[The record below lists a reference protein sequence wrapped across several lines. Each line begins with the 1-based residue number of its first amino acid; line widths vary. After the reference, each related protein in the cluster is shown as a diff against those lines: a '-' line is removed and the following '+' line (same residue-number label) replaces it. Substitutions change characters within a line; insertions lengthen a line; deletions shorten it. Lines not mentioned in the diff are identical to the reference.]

1 MKLYYF
7 FFHES
12 DLDKILENYRG
23 RIKPKFLRHRYSD
36 IIASGESMMVGKYK
50 ETVFVVYL
58 THFPPSD
65 IPELLALGK
74 FEIELVSGD
83 KIIPDLKKFRFG
95 EYYLD
100 EGKLWIK
107 AKFDERLFYDALPAE
122 LAELLRAE
130 VLLRDSLLWAEK
142 LSTEETKIID
152 EIVEL
157 SERAKSCNMDTLE
170 NLVFEISDLRT
181 DFFRKFMRFKDM
193 IEESFSSISSAR
205 YISEILGG
213 LLLEKIVELEKKI
226 ELLHY
231 YESKFQQTLS
241 GVGDSLQVASLRL
254 DMLRNR
260 ETLELQKRTSALQAA
275 AAIIEF
281 VAVYYYTLKIWESFL
296 PVKEIPSYVSFSIL
310 ALFTGLVVFY
320 TDALGEYIREKK
332 PSKKLVILTISLIGM
347 LILMATLP
355 TFYPQ

>member
-1 MKLYYF
+1 
-7 FFHES
+7 
-12 DLDKILENYRG
+12 
-23 RIKPKFLRHRYSD
+23 
-36 IIASGESMMVGKYK
+36 
-50 ETVFVVYL
+50 
-58 THFPPSD
+58 
-65 IPELLALGK
+65 
-74 FEIELVSGD
+74 
-83 KIIPDLKKFRFG
+83 
-95 EYYLD
+95 
-100 EGKLWIK
+100 
-107 AKFDERLFYDALPAE
+107 
-122 LAELLRAE
+122 
-130 VLLRDSLLWAEK
+130 
-142 LSTEETKIID
+142 
-152 EIVEL
+152 
-157 SERAKSCNMDTLE
+157 
-170 NLVFEISDLRT
+170 
-181 DFFRKFMRFKDM
+181 MRFKDM